1 MRVDRDRLREHVAL
15 LAAQA
20 RPAGSAALD
29 AARVYVAACLNS
41 DGWAVE
47 RDSFEAVDG
56 NGLGFSGV
64 NLVGCHPQ
72 HPWAERPRFCLG
84 AHLDSRDD
92 SPGADDNASAVAA
105 LLEIARLLPARWPH
119 APRLDLELV
128 VFDLEEQGMLG
139 GASRANRCQRENI
152 DLAGMA
158 ALEMLGYAVETPNS
172 QSLPRSLAGRYPSV
186 GNWIAVIGNQNS
198 ARLIAAFRDCLRK
211 APGLPVETLEVPDN
225 GVWLQA
231 TRLSDHSPYWDAGYP
246 ALMITDTAFLR
257 NPHYHQPSDTSETLN
272 YDFLARVTAGTLEAL
287 VSILERG
294 F

>member
-1 MRVDRDRLREHVAL
+1 MPVDQDRLREHVAL

-20 RPAGSAALD
+20 RPAGSAALV
-29 AARVYVAACLNS
+29 AAREYVAACLSS

-47 RDSFEAVDG
+47 HEPFDAVDA
-56 NGLGFSGV
+56 NGLCFAGT
-64 NLVGCHPQ
+64 NLVGRHRQ
-72 HPWAERPRFCLG
+72 QPWGDRQRFCLG

-105 LLEIARLLPARWPH
+105 LLEIARLLPARWPR

-128 VFDLEEQGMLG
+128 AFDLEEQGMLG
-139 GASRANRCQRENI
+139 GARRAQRCRRENI
-152 DLAGMA
+152 DLAGMVS
-158 ALEMLGYAVETPNS
+158 LEMLGYAVETPNS
-172 QSLPRSLAGRYPSV
+172 QTLPRALAGRYPSV

-198 ARLIAAFRDCLRK
+198 ARLIAAFRDGLRM

-257 NPHYHQPSDTSETLN
+257 NPHYHQPGDTPDTLN

-287 VSILERG
+287 VAVLERA